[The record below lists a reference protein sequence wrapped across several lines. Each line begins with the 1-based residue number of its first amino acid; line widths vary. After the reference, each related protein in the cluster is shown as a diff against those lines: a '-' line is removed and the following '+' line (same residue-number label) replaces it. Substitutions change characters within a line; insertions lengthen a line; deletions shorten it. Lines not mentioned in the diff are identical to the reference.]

1 VASVTDESFARL
13 LVVQDL
19 DTLITQLAHRR
30 EMLAERTGL
39 TGLEAELETLASEK
53 ATLSEQRAALT
64 AAQRDLEA
72 QIATINERSSGIETR
87 MYAARGSSTRDLQ
100 AMDEEVR
107 HLNQRRSE
115 LEDEE
120 LVAMVEQEP
129 VDAALVALAARTAP
143 VEEKVDA
150 LRVEVAQAQSEIDVE
165 LETATAARAAEAAQL
180 PAPLAQ
186 RYEAL
191 RTRLKGTGAARLIG
205 HRCDGCHLELS
216 SGEVERIL
224 HTTPD
229 SVVTCDQ
236 CGRILVPT

>member
-1 VASVTDESFARL
+1 MTDESFARL

-19 DTLITQLAHRR
+19 DTLISQLVHRR
-30 EMLAERTGL
+30 EMLAERSGL
-39 TGLEAELETLASEK
+39 HALEAELEALAAQK
-53 ATLSEQRAALT
+53 AQLSEQRAALT
-64 AAQRDLEA
+64 ATQKDLEA

-129 VDAALVALAARTAP
+129 IDAALAVLAARAMP
-143 VEEKVDA
+143 VEQKANV
-150 LRVEVAQAQSEIDVE
+150 LRDEVLQSRSEIDAE
-165 LETATAARAAEAAQL
+165 LAAATAARATEAAQL
-180 PAPLAQ
+180 PTALAA
-186 RYEAL
+186 RYETL

-216 SGEVERIL
+216 SGEVERIRD
-224 HTTPD
+224 TTPD

>member
-1 VASVTDESFARL
+1 MTDESFARL

-30 EMLAERTGL
+30 EMLAERSGL
-39 TGLEAELETLASEK
+39 TALEAELAAFVGEK
-53 ATLSEQRAALT
+53 AKLSAQRAALT
-64 AAQRDLEA
+64 ATQKDLEA

-120 LVAMVEQEP
+120 LVAMVDQEP
-129 VDAALVALAARTAP
+129 IDAALTALAARTAP
-143 VEEKVDA
+143 VEQKVEI
-150 LRVEVAQAQSEIDVE
+150 LRGEVAQGRSEIDAE
-165 LETATAARAAEAAQL
+165 LATATASRATEAAQL
-180 PAPLAQ
+180 PAALAD
-186 RYEAL
+186 RYEVL
-191 RTRLKGTGAARLIG
+191 RTRLKGTGAARLVG

-216 SGEVERIL
+216 AGEVERIL
-224 HTTPD
+224 NTTPD

>member
-1 VASVTDESFARL
+1 MTDESFARL
-13 LVVQDL
+13 LLVQDL
-19 DTLITQLAHRR
+19 DTLISQLAHRR
-30 EMLAERTGL
+30 EMLAERSGL
-39 TGLEAELETLASEK
+39 TALEAKLAVLAAQK
-53 ATLSEQRAALT
+53 AQLSEQRAALT
-64 AAQRDLEA
+64 ETQRDLEA

-129 VDAALVALAARTAP
+129 IDAALAALAARSTP
-143 VEEKVDA
+143 VQQKVNV
-150 LRVEVAQAQSEIDVE
+150 LRGEVAQGRSEIDAE
-165 LETATAARAAEAAQL
+165 LATATAERASEAAQL
-180 PAPLAQ
+180 PAALAD

-216 SGEVERIL
+216 SGEVERIRD
-224 HTTPD
+224 TTPD

>member
-1 VASVTDESFARL
+1 MTDESFARL

-30 EMLAERTGL
+30 EMLAERSGL
-39 TGLEAELETLASEK
+39 TGLEAELGALAGER
-53 ATLSEQRAALT
+53 ARLSEQRAALT
-64 AAQRDLEA
+64 ATQRDLEA

-120 LVAMVEQEP
+120 LVAMEEQEP
-129 VDAALVALAARTAP
+129 IDAALAALAARTTP
-143 VEEKVDA
+143 VEEKVGV
-150 LRVEVAQAQSEIDVE
+150 LRGEVAQGRAEIDAE
-165 LETATAARAAEAAQL
+165 LATATATRATEAAQL
-180 PAPLAQ
+180 PTALAD

-191 RTRLKGTGAARLIG
+191 RTRLKGTGAARLVG

-216 SGEVERIL
+216 SGEVERIRN
-224 HTTPD
+224 TTPD

>member
-1 VASVTDESFARL
+1 MTDESFARL

-30 EMLAERTGL
+30 EMLAERSGL
-39 TGLEAELETLASEK
+39 TGLEAELRALADEE
-53 ATLSEQRAALT
+53 ANLSEQRAVLT
-64 AAQRDLEA
+64 ATQKDLEA

-107 HLNQRRSE
+107 HLTQRRSE

-129 VDAALVALAARTAP
+129 VDAALAALAARTTP
-143 VEEKVDA
+143 VEEKVTI
-150 LRVEVAQAQSEIDVE
+150 LRSEVAQGRSEIDAE
-165 LETATAARAAEAAQL
+165 LTTATAARAAEAAQL
-180 PAPLAQ
+180 PAALAD

-191 RTRLKGTGAARLIG
+191 RTRLKGTGAARLVG

-216 SGEVERIL
+216 SGEVERIRN
-224 HTTPD
+224 TTPD

>member
-1 VASVTDESFARL
+1 MTDESFARL
-13 LVVQDL
+13 LVVHDL

-30 EMLAERTGL
+30 ELLAERSGL
-39 TGLEAELETLASEK
+39 TGLEAELEALAGERAK
-53 ATLSEQRAALT
+53 LNTQRAALSAT
-64 AAQRDLEA
+64 QKDLEE
-72 QIATINERSSGIETR
+72 QIAIINERSSGIEKR

-120 LVAMVEQEP
+120 LVAMVDQEP
-129 VDAALVALAARTAP
+129 IDASLAALAARTAP
-143 VEEKVDA
+143 VEEKVSA
-150 LRVEVAQAQSEIDVE
+150 LRSEVAHGQSEIDAE
-165 LETATAARAAEAAQL
+165 LVTATAERAAEVAEL
-180 PAPLAQ
+180 PASLAD
-186 RYEAL
+186 RYEVL

-216 SGEVERIL
+216 SAEVERIRA
-224 HTTPD
+224 TTPD

>member
-1 VASVTDESFARL
+1 MTDESLARL

-19 DTLITQLAHRR
+19 DTLLSQLAHRR
-30 EMLAERTGL
+30 VVLAERSGL
-39 TGLEAELETLASEK
+39 TGLEAELQALANEK
-53 ATLSEQRAALT
+53 AALLAQRSVLATTQKELEEQIAAL
-64 AAQRDLEA
+64 D
-72 QIATINERSSGIETR
+72 ERSSGIEKR

-107 HLNQRRSE
+107 HLNQRRRE

-120 LVAMVEQEP
+120 LVAMVDQEP
-129 VDAALVALAARTAP
+129 IDAALASLATRTAP
-143 VEEKVDA
+143 IEEKA
-150 LRVEVAQAQSEIDVE
+150 GSLREEVAVGQAEIDAE
-165 LETATAARAAEAAQL
+165 LATASASRAAEAALL
-180 PAPLAQ
+180 PEALAA
-186 RYEAL
+186 RYEGL

-216 SGEVERIL
+216 SAEVERIRA
-224 HTTPD
+224 TTPD

>member
-1 VASVTDESFARL
+1 MTDESFVRL

-30 EMLAERTGL
+30 ELLAERSGL
-39 TGLEAELETLASEK
+39 TGFEAELGALAEERAK
-53 ATLSEQRAALT
+53 LAEQRAAL
-64 AAQRDLEA
+64 AATQKDLEA
-72 QIATINERSSGIETR
+72 QIAIINERSGGIEKR

-120 LVAMVEQEP
+120 LVAMVDQEP
-129 VDAALVALAARTAP
+129 IDASLAALAARTAP
-143 VEEKVDA
+143 VEEKVSA
-150 LRVEVAQAQSEIDVE
+150 LRSEVAQGQSEIDAE
-165 LETATAARAAEAAQL
+165 LASATAERAAEVAEL
-180 PAPLAQ
+180 PASLAD
-186 RYEAL
+186 RYEVL

-216 SGEVERIL
+216 SAEVERIRA
-224 HTTPD
+224 TTPD

>member
-1 VASVTDESFARL
+1 MTDESFARL

-30 EMLAERTGL
+30 EMLAERSGL
-39 TGLEAELETLASEK
+39 TALEAELVTLAGQK
-53 ATLSEQRAALT
+53 ATLSAQRAALT
-64 AAQRDLEA
+64 ATQKDLEA

-120 LVAMVEQEP
+120 LVAMVDQEP
-129 VDAALVALAARTAP
+129 IDAALTALAGRTAP
-143 VEEKVDA
+143 VEQKVDV
-150 LRVEVAQAQSEIDVE
+150 LRGEVAQGQSEIDAE
-165 LETATAARAAEAAQL
+165 LATATASRATEAAQL
-180 PAPLAQ
+180 PPALAE

-191 RTRLKGTGAARLIG
+191 RTRLKGTGAARLVG

-216 SGEVERIL
+216 AGEVERIWA
-224 HTTPD
+224 TTPD